1 MKIGVPKEVKSQEN
15 RVGMT
20 PSGVHDMVERG
31 HEVLVEAG
39 AGVGSRLSDAEY
51 LAAGATLLGVDS
63 VWADAELIVKVKEPV
78 ASEYPYLRAGQVVF
92 TYLHLAAD
100 QPQVDA
106 LLASKTTSVAYET
119 VQLANG
125 ALPLLAPMSEV
136 AGRMSLL
143 VGSHALLRHFG
154 GDGVLVSG
162 VLGVPPA
169 KVVVLG
175 AGVAGANAAQMAHGL
190 RADVTVL
197 DISLERLAQLDSE
210 FNGQVKTLYSTA
222 YSVRQAVADADI
234 VIGSV
239 LVPGAR
245 APRLVTHQML
255 EEAKPG
261 SVWVDISVDQGG
273 CFEDSHPTTHAEPT
287 FKAGNAV
294 IYAVA
299 NMPGAVPVTSTYA
312 LTNSTLRYVQ
322 QIADKGWR
330 QAMLDNPALA
340 EGLSTH
346 EGLLTCAPVAEAW
359 GYSSVPVA
367 AALA

>member
-1 MKIGVPKEVKSQEN
+1 
-15 RVGMT
+15 MT
-20 PSGVHDMVERG
+20 PSGVHDLVVRG
-31 HEVLVEAG
+31 HKVLVESG
-39 AGVGSRLSDAEY
+39 AGDGSRLFNADY
-51 LAAGATLLGVDS
+51 TQAGATLVGVDD
-63 VWADAELIVKVKEPV
+63 VWAGAELIVKVKEPI
-78 ASEYPYLRAGQVVF
+78 ASEYHYLRPGQVVF

-106 LLASKTTSVAYET
+106 LLASKTTAVAYET
-119 VQLANG
+119 VQLDKG
-125 ALPLLAPMSEV
+125 FLPLLAPMSEV

-154 GDGVLVSG
+154 GDGTLISG

-197 DISLERLAQLDSE
+197 DVSLERLSQLDSE

-239 LVPGAR
+239 LVTGAR
-245 APRLVTHQML
+245 APQLVTHQML

-261 SVWVDISVDQGG
+261 SCWVDISVDQGG
-273 CFEDSHPTTHAEPT
+273 CFEDSHPTTHADPT
-287 FKAGNAV
+287 YQVGNAI

-312 LTNSTLRYVQ
+312 LTNSTLRYVTQ
-322 QIADKGWR
+322 MADKGWR

-340 EGLSTH
+340 KGLSTH
-346 EGLLTCAPVAEAW
+346 EGQLTCAPVAEFW
-359 GYSSVPVA
+359 GYPSVPVET
-367 AALA
+367 ALT

>member
-1 MKIGVPKEVKSQEN
+1 
-15 RVGMT
+15 MT
-20 PSGVHDMVERG
+20 PSGVHDLVVRG
-31 HEVLVEAG
+31 HEVLVETG
-39 AGVGSRLSDAEY
+39 AGDGSRLFNTDY
-51 LAAGATLLGVDS
+51 KQAGATLVGVDD
-63 VWADAELIVKVKEPV
+63 VWAGAELIVKVKEPI
-78 ASEYPYLRAGQVVF
+78 ASEYHYLRPGQVVF

-119 VQLANG
+119 VQLDKG
-125 ALPLLAPMSEV
+125 FLPLLAPMSEV

-154 GDGVLVSG
+154 GDGTLISG

-197 DISLERLAQLDSE
+197 DVSLERLSQLDSE

-222 YSVRQAVADADI
+222 YSVRQAVVDADI

-239 LVPGAR
+239 LVAGAR

-261 SVWVDISVDQGG
+261 SCWVDISVDQGG
-273 CFEDSHPTTHAEPT
+273 CFEDSHPTTHADPT
-287 FKAGNAV
+287 YQVGNAI

-312 LTNSTLRYVQ
+312 LTNSTLRYVT

-340 EGLSTH
+340 KGLSTH
-346 EGLLTCAPVAEAW
+346 EGQLTCAPVAEAW
-359 GYSSVPVA
+359 GYPSVSVA
-367 AALA
+367 EALA